1 MKIFRWQYLVEKNLS
16 ENFNK
21 ISWYTQRALN
31 SYLEEGTGLLTEISY
46 LLLNGYENIIN
57 NFISNPIARI
67 TKKRVKAV
75 YDEKKE
81 FTTNISTFSE
91 TYIFL
96 QVCYEAYCIITSSS
110 KEEFYISNNKF
121 QMIGRDL
128 FYLKYA

>member
-1 MKIFRWQYLVEKNLS
+1 MNC
-16 ENFNK
+16 
-21 ISWYTQRALN
+21 
-31 SYLEEGTGLLTEISY
+31 
-46 LLLNGYENIIN
+46 YENIIN

-110 KEEFYISNNKF
+110 KEAFYISTNNF
-121 QMIGRDL
+121 QILNQFLDKGKIYHIENMPR
-128 FYLKYA
+128 FK